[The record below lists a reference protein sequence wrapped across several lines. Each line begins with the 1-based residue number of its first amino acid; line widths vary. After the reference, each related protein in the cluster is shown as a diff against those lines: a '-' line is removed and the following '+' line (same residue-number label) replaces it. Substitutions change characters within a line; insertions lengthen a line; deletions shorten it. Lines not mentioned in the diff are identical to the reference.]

1 MQKETKVSL
10 ILAGILLAIVIFFVM
25 KPFQVVNSG
34 NRGLLFTMGALSDQV
49 KGEGLNFKAPW
60 PFQTIREVSIRPIQ
74 VDYTVEV
81 GSDGAIS
88 KDNQTIGGTLTV
100 FYKYDENRLVEMW
113 RNTGEEKIKSIV
125 AQTLKES
132 FKKTIGAYTIFDI
145 AGNQDKI
152 RSEVAEKFRN
162 DLATGNYPVQ
172 ITEVKIVNYDWSD
185 AFEKQIE
192 ETMKRA
198 QEVKQK
204 EQELLITEQEA
215 QKLVKQA
222 EAEKQSLVTRAEGE
236 MEAAK
241 LNAEAK
247 ALEGKG
253 IKDYNTAVATNWD
266 IELQKMKLEIEKIK
280 AENWDGTYVPNN
292 MYGPIPVDTVGGVK
306 GQ

>member
-1 MQKETKVSL
+1 LT
-10 ILAGILLAIVIFFVM
+10 LL
-25 KPFQVVNSG
+25 
-34 NRGLLFTMGALSDQV
+34 
-49 KGEGLNFKAPW
+49 
-60 PFQTIREVSIRPIQ
+60 
-74 VDYTVEV
+74 
-81 GSDGAIS
+81 
-88 KDNQTIGGTLTV
+88 
-100 FYKYDENRLVEMW
+100 
-113 RNTGEEKIKSIV
+113 
-125 AQTLKES
+125 
-132 FKKTIGAYTIFDI
+132 
-145 AGNQDKI
+145 
-152 RSEVAEKFRN
+152 
-162 DLATGNYPVQ
+162 
-172 ITEVKIVNYDWSD
+172 
-185 AFEKQIE
+185 
-192 ETMKRA
+192 
-198 QEVKQK
+198 K